1 METIVL
7 FLVASACACAPVCFI
22 RLGFRDPPEPWWFTP
37 VLLLVMGIIIVFLGG
52 VNLLSGIS
60 FPAVLAQILTV
71 FVIAWGGWV
80 LLALRRG

>member
-7 FLVASACACAPVCFI
+7 FLVASATACAPVAFV
-22 RLGFRDPPEPWWFTP
+22 RLLFRDEPWWLTP
-37 VLLLVMGIIIVFLGG
+37 VLLLVMGVVVLLVGG
-52 VNLLSGIS
+52 VDLLGALA

>member
-7 FLVASACACAPVCFI
+7 FLVASACACAPVAFV
-22 RLGFRDPPEPWWFTP
+22 RLLFRDPPEPWWLTP
-37 VLLLVMGIIIVFLGG
+37 VLLLLMGVLIVLVSGVDILGA
-52 VNLLSGIS
+52 LAFS
-60 FPAVLAQILTV
+60 AVLAQVLTV

>member
-37 VLLLVMGIIIVFLGG
+37 VLLLVMGIIVVFLGG
-52 VNLLSGIS
+52 VNLLGGIAFS
-60 FPAVLAQILTV
+60 APFDQILTALIV
-71 FVIAWGGWV
+71 AWGGWV